1 MLELDFALV
10 TANHS
15 DELYPFKLMSLYSGG
30 TFDKEY
36 NKRYQP
42 IKFTVPASTK
52 KV

>member
-10 TANHS
+10 IDNHS
-15 DELYPFKLMSLYSGG
+15 YKLYPFKLMSLYSGG

-36 NKRYQP
+36 NKRSQP